1 AAAAVQTAFA
11 VADLGL
17 PIRFTAWLA
26 IAENMPSGS
35 AQRPSDVLHMHGG
48 KTVEVLNTDAEGR
61 LVMADALVA
70 ATDENPDAVL
80 DVATLTGAQMV
91 ALGDRVSGVMG
102 EEDLRCQ
109 VVAAAR
115 RAGEEAW
122 PMPLPEHLLEG
133 MESSTADIAH
143 IGGKASGMLVAGLF

>member
-1 AAAAVQTAFA
+1 APPKAGSHIAIVGKGITFDSGGISLKPAANMGNMKGDMGGAAAAVQTAFA

-102 EEDLRCQ
+102 EEDL
-109 VVAAAR
+109 
-115 RAGEEAW
+115 
-122 PMPLPEHLLEG
+122 
-133 MESSTADIAH
+133 
-143 IGGKASGMLVAGLF
+143 